1 MRFNRLDIL
10 RYGALTD
17 RTLDFRAG
25 ARLHVI
31 YGPNE
36 AGKSSAL
43 SAISDLLFGFPTA
56 AEQSFLHEP
65 TSLRVGASIAAR
77 DGTTLAFRR
86 RRGRKNTLLAPDDKE
101 APLAED
107 ALAPFL
113 GNLSRDVFE
122 RAFGLDSL
130 RLRQGATAMLRSGG
144 EIGSL
149 LFSAASGLTGLSSL
163 RQSLEGE
170 ADGIYAQRRSKDR
183 SFYQALDRHDEA
195 RKAERDNELKSGDW
209 KKLLAEAAELEAELA
224 RLQDQRRQ
232 TRQALDRLQKL
243 KTLQPLL
250 AEIDGERAAL
260 EELADLTAI
269 PDGFADRLEQGLND
283 KRAAEEELRRARQL
297 AARTGEELSMIRIDE
312 ALLQISDDITQ
323 LFADTGNY
331 RSQRQDLP
339 RVDQELAVYEATL
352 AQLGR
357 RLGFADATQLEKRQP
372 SDADRVR
379 LSELVEEGR
388 RLLLQGQGNAE
399 QLDNESR
406 QLAALEKDGPAG
418 RLIDPR
424 PYIDQL
430 EALAGDLASLT
441 RLDALETQISRL
453 ETDLREAAARLRPP
467 VADIDALFAAPLPDN
482 AEIAAHRETIDA
494 ARAGI
499 REASDKVRGYDEQL
513 VEIEQALADAERT
526 GPIVTREQ
534 IAGAREARDTQWRL
548 IREGLTDG
556 GPSPDGKTIATFTTS
571 LAEADRL
578 ADAALSDADRV
589 SRHADNRLRQARL
602 LQEREAAAK
611 RLRQR
616 EEVLAKALAGFAALF
631 DASGVSALDPAAM
644 LEWRRGVE
652 VLFRERRA
660 LRDLLDERN
669 EAALAETR
677 VSPALTDI
685 ADATGYKSGRLPP
698 GAMAEGLRK
707 HLRLLSERWSESRM
721 REGEIASAR
730 DRLTRL
736 GEQQQDIEQ
745 RQAGWRD
752 AFGKAVPLLGL
763 PAADATLE
771 MASVALKAWTELPD
785 VLAEHDNR
793 QRRVSGMRR
802 DMADFERRL
811 ATLAAT
817 AGYELDHLPPDAAV
831 EALHARVSAVH
842 GEQKK
847 HDRLEEERQ
856 RAEAQATRC
865 GEALA
870 TVAAALAGLT
880 ADLPDDTDLPSL
892 LSRLRDRARLNARLA
907 ESRDRLRQQ
916 AEGDGEEAIRAELA
930 GFERVA
936 AGLEIERLSDEDQ
949 RQFTAHGALMARL
962 AENQRQR
969 SALETGVSAEYAV
982 FEKLSAEQEAKDL
995 ARQWVVLKLAAQMLA
1010 SSMEAYREQQADP
1023 VITRAGELFSL
1034 LTGHGFTRL
1043 VEEHDDA
1050 DTLQLLAERS
1060 SGERVPLGGLSE
1072 GTGDQLYLALRLA
1085 FLEDYSARNEPAPLI
1100 VDDIFQ
1106 TFDDERASAGLKAL
1120 AGTAERF
1127 QTILFTHEMSVVEIA
1142 RREIGK
1148 DLDLIQ
1154 L

>member
-17 RTLDFRAG
+17 RTLDFRTG

-65 TSLRVGASIAAR
+65 TTLRVGASIATR
-77 DGTTLAFRR
+77 DGATLAFRR

-101 APLAED
+101 TPLAED

-149 LFSAASGLTGLSSL
+149 LFSAASGLTGLSRL

-209 KKLLAEAAELEAELA
+209 KKLLAEAAELEAELE

-232 TRQALDRLQKL
+232 TRQALDRLQTL

-260 EELADLTAI
+260 DDLADLTAI
-269 PDGFADRLEQGLND
+269 PDSFADRLERGLND
-283 KRAAEEELRRARQL
+283 KRTAEEELHRAQQL
-297 AARTGEELSMIRIDE
+297 ATRTGEELSMIRIDE
-312 ALLQISDDITQ
+312 TVLQLADDITQ

-339 RVDQELAVYEATL
+339 RVDQELAGYEATL

-357 RLGFADATQLEKRQP
+357 RLGFADVSQLEKQQP

-388 RLLLQGQGNAE
+388 RLLLQAQGNTD
-399 QLDNESR
+399 QLDSERR
-406 QLAALEKDGPAG
+406 QLASLEKDGSAG
-418 RLIDPR
+418 RLINPR
-424 PYIDQL
+424 PFSDQL
-430 EALAGDLASLT
+430 EALGDDLACLA
-441 RLDALETQISRL
+441 RLDGLETQISRI
-453 ETDLREAAARLRPP
+453 EADLREAAARLRPP
-467 VADIDALFAAPLPDN
+467 VADIDALFATPLPDG

-494 ARAGI
+494 ARAGA
-499 REASDKVRGYDEQL
+499 REASDKLRGYDEQL
-513 VEIEQALADAERT
+513 AEIEQALADAERT
-526 GPIVTREQ
+526 GTIVTREQ
-534 IAGAREARDTQWRL
+534 IAGAREARDAQWQS
-548 IREGLTDG
+548 IRDGLTDA
-556 GPSPDGKTIATFTTS
+556 GPAPDGKAIATFATS

-611 RLRQR
+611 RLQQR
-616 EEVLAKALAGFAALF
+616 EEALAKVLAGFSALF

-652 VLFRERRA
+652 ALFRERRA
-660 LRDLLDERN
+660 LRDLLDQRN
-669 EAALAETR
+669 EASLAETR
-677 VSPALTDI
+677 VSPALKDI
-685 ADATGYKSGRLPP
+685 AEATSYKSGRLPP
-698 GAMAEGLRK
+698 NAMAEGLRK
-707 HLRLLSERWSESRM
+707 HLRLLSERWSESRT
-721 REGEIASAR
+721 REGEIGAAR

-736 GEQQQDIEQ
+736 GEQQQDIER
-745 RQAGWRD
+745 RQAVWRD
-752 AFGKAVPLLGL
+752 AFGKAVLSLGL
-763 PAADATLE
+763 SADATLE
-771 MASVALKAWTELPD
+771 MAAAALKAWTELPD

-817 AGYELDHLPPDAAV
+817 AGYEVDHLPPDAAA
-831 EALHARVSAVH
+831 EALHARVSAVR

-856 RAEAQATRC
+856 RAEAQAAHC

-870 TVAAALAGLT
+870 TVTAALADLT
-880 ADLPDDTDLPSL
+880 ADLPEDTDLPAL
-892 LSRLRDRARLNARLA
+892 LSRLRDRARLHARLA
-907 ESRDRLRQQ
+907 ESRARLRQQ
-916 AEGDGEEAIRAELA
+916 SEGDGEEVIRAELV

-936 AGLEIERLSDEDQ
+936 AGLEIERLSAEDQ
-949 RQFTAHGALMARL
+949 RQFSANGALAARL

-1060 SGERVPLGGLSE
+1060 GGERVPLAGLSE

-1142 RREIGK
+1142 KREIGG
-1148 DLDLIQ
+1148 DLDLIR

>member
-17 RTLDFRAG
+17 RTLDFRTG

-65 TSLRVGASIAAR
+65 TTLRVGASIATR
-77 DGTTLAFRR
+77 DGATLAFRR

-101 APLAED
+101 TPLAED

-149 LFSAASGLTGLSSL
+149 LFSAASGLTGLSRL

-209 KKLLAEAAELEAELA
+209 KKLLAEAAELEAELE

-232 TRQALDRLQKL
+232 TRQALDRLQTL

-260 EELADLTAI
+260 DDLADLTAI
-269 PDGFADRLEQGLND
+269 PDSFADRLERGLND
-283 KRAAEEELRRARQL
+283 KRTAEEELHRAQQL
-297 AARTGEELSMIRIDE
+297 ATRAGEELSMIRIDE
-312 ALLQISDDITQ
+312 TVLQLADDITQ

-339 RVDQELAVYEATL
+339 RVDQELAGYEATL

-357 RLGFADATQLEKRQP
+357 RLGFADVSQLEKQQP

-388 RLLLQGQGNAE
+388 RLLLQAQGNTD
-399 QLDNESR
+399 QLDSERR
-406 QLAALEKDGPAG
+406 QLASLEKDGSAG
-418 RLIDPR
+418 RLINPR
-424 PYIDQL
+424 PFSDQL
-430 EALAGDLASLT
+430 EALGDDLASLA
-441 RLDALETQISRL
+441 RLDGLETQISRI
-453 ETDLREAAARLRPP
+453 EADLREAAARLRPP
-467 VADIDALFAAPLPDN
+467 VADIDALFATPLPDG

-494 ARAGI
+494 ARAGA
-499 REASDKVRGYDEQL
+499 REASDKLRGYDEQL
-513 VEIEQALADAERT
+513 AEIEQALADAERT
-526 GPIVTREQ
+526 GTIVTREQ
-534 IAGAREARDTQWRL
+534 IAGAREARDAQWQS
-548 IREGLTDG
+548 IRDGLTDA
-556 GPSPDGKTIATFTTS
+556 GPAPDGKAIATFATS

-611 RLRQR
+611 RLQQR
-616 EEVLAKALAGFAALF
+616 EEALAKVLAGFSALF

-652 VLFRERRA
+652 ALFRERRA
-660 LRDLLDERN
+660 LRDLLDQRN
-669 EAALAETR
+669 EASLAETR
-677 VSPALTDI
+677 VSPALKDI
-685 ADATGYKSGRLPP
+685 AEATSYKSGRLPP
-698 GAMAEGLRK
+698 NAMAEGLRK
-707 HLRLLSERWSESRM
+707 HLRLLSERWSESRT
-721 REGEIASAR
+721 REGEIGAAR

-736 GEQQQDIEQ
+736 GEQQQDIER
-745 RQAGWRD
+745 RQAVWRD
-752 AFGKAVPLLGL
+752 AFGKAVLSLGL
-763 PAADATLE
+763 SADATLE
-771 MASVALKAWTELPD
+771 MAAAALKAWTELPD

-817 AGYELDHLPPDAAV
+817 AGYEVDHLPPDAAA
-831 EALHARVSAVH
+831 EALHARVSAVR

-856 RAEAQATRC
+856 RAEAQAAHC

-870 TVAAALAGLT
+870 TVTAALADLT
-880 ADLPDDTDLPSL
+880 ADLPEDTDLPAL
-892 LSRLRDRARLNARLA
+892 LSRLRDRARLHARLA

-916 AEGDGEEAIRAELA
+916 SEGDGEEVIRAELV

-936 AGLEIERLSDEDQ
+936 AGLEIERLSAEDQ
-949 RQFTAHGALMARL
+949 RQFSANGALAARL

-1060 SGERVPLGGLSE
+1060 GGERVPLAGLSE

-1142 RREIGK
+1142 KREIGG
-1148 DLDLIQ
+1148 DLDLIR

>member
-17 RTLDFRAG
+17 RTLDFRTG

-65 TSLRVGASIAAR
+65 TTLRVGASIATR
-77 DGTTLAFRR
+77 DGATLAFRR

-101 APLAED
+101 TPLAED

-149 LFSAASGLTGLSSL
+149 LFSAASGLTGLSRL

-209 KKLLAEAAELEAELA
+209 KKLLAEAAELEAELE

-232 TRQALDRLQKL
+232 TRQALDRLQTL

-260 EELADLTAI
+260 DDLADLTAI
-269 PDGFADRLEQGLND
+269 PDSFADRLERGLND
-283 KRAAEEELRRARQL
+283 KRTAEEELHRAQQL
-297 AARTGEELSMIRIDE
+297 ATRTGEELSMIRIDE
-312 ALLQISDDITQ
+312 TVLQLADDITQ

-339 RVDQELAVYEATL
+339 RVDQELAGYEATL

-357 RLGFADATQLEKRQP
+357 RLGFADVSQLEKQQP

-388 RLLLQGQGNAE
+388 RLLLQAQGNTD
-399 QLDNESR
+399 QLDSERR
-406 QLAALEKDGPAG
+406 QLASLEKDGSAG
-418 RLIDPR
+418 RLINPR
-424 PYIDQL
+424 PFSDQL
-430 EALAGDLASLT
+430 EALGDDLASLA
-441 RLDALETQISRL
+441 RLDGLETQISRI
-453 ETDLREAAARLRPP
+453 EADLREAAARLRPP
-467 VADIDALFAAPLPDN
+467 VADIDALFATPLPDG

-494 ARAGI
+494 ARAGA
-499 REASDKVRGYDEQL
+499 REASDKLRGYDEQL
-513 VEIEQALADAERT
+513 AEIEQALADAERT
-526 GPIVTREQ
+526 GTIVTREQ
-534 IAGAREARDTQWRL
+534 IAGAREARDAQWQS
-548 IREGLTDG
+548 IRDGLTDA
-556 GPSPDGKTIATFTTS
+556 GPAPDGKAIATFATS

-611 RLRQR
+611 RLQQR
-616 EEVLAKALAGFAALF
+616 EEALAKVLAGFSALF

-652 VLFRERRA
+652 ALFRERRA
-660 LRDLLDERN
+660 LRDLLDQRN
-669 EAALAETR
+669 EASLAETR
-677 VSPALTDI
+677 VSPALKDI
-685 ADATGYKSGRLPP
+685 AEATSYKSGRLPP
-698 GAMAEGLRK
+698 KAMAEGLRK
-707 HLRLLSERWSESRM
+707 HLRLLSERWSESRT
-721 REGEIASAR
+721 REGEIGAAR

-736 GEQQQDIEQ
+736 GEQQQDIER
-745 RQAGWRD
+745 RQAVWRD
-752 AFGKAVPLLGL
+752 AFGKAVLSLGL
-763 PAADATLE
+763 SADATLE
-771 MASVALKAWTELPD
+771 MAAAALKAWTELPD

-817 AGYELDHLPPDAAV
+817 AGYEVDHLPPDAAA
-831 EALHARVSAVH
+831 EALHARVSAVR

-856 RAEAQATRC
+856 RAEAQAAHC

-870 TVAAALAGLT
+870 TVTAALADLT
-880 ADLPDDTDLPSL
+880 ADLPEDTDLPAL
-892 LSRLRDRARLNARLA
+892 LSRLRDRARLHARLA

-916 AEGDGEEAIRAELA
+916 SEGDGEEVIRAELV

-936 AGLEIERLSDEDQ
+936 AGLEIERLSAEDQ
-949 RQFTAHGALMARL
+949 RQFSANGALAARL

-1060 SGERVPLGGLSE
+1060 GGERVPLAGLSE

-1142 RREIGK
+1142 KREIGG
-1148 DLDLIQ
+1148 DLDLIR

>member
-17 RTLDFRAG
+17 RTLDFRTG

-36 AGKSSAL
+36 ASKSSAL

-65 TSLRVGASIAAR
+65 TTLRVGASIATR
-77 DGTTLAFRR
+77 DGATLAFRR

-101 APLAED
+101 TPLAED

-149 LFSAASGLTGLSSL
+149 LFSAASGLTGLSRL

-209 KKLLAEAAELEAELA
+209 KKLLAEAAELEAELE

-232 TRQALDRLQKL
+232 TRQALDRLQTL

-260 EELADLTAI
+260 DDLADLTAI
-269 PDGFADRLEQGLND
+269 PDSFADRLERGLND
-283 KRAAEEELRRARQL
+283 KRTAEEELHRAQQL
-297 AARTGEELSMIRIDE
+297 ATRTGEELSMIRIDE
-312 ALLQISDDITQ
+312 TVLQLADDITQ

-339 RVDQELAVYEATL
+339 RVDQELAGYEATL

-357 RLGFADATQLEKRQP
+357 RLGFADVSQLEKQQP

-388 RLLLQGQGNAE
+388 RLLLQAQGNTD
-399 QLDNESR
+399 QLDSERR
-406 QLAALEKDGPAG
+406 QLASLEKDGSAG
-418 RLIDPR
+418 RLINPR
-424 PYIDQL
+424 PFSDQL
-430 EALAGDLASLT
+430 EALGDDLASLA
-441 RLDALETQISRL
+441 RLDGLETQISRI
-453 ETDLREAAARLRPP
+453 EADLREAAARLRPP
-467 VADIDALFAAPLPDN
+467 VADIDALFATPLPDG

-494 ARAGI
+494 ARAGA
-499 REASDKVRGYDEQL
+499 REASDKLRGYDEQL
-513 VEIEQALADAERT
+513 AEIEQALADAERT
-526 GPIVTREQ
+526 GTIVTREQ
-534 IAGAREARDTQWRL
+534 IAGAREARDAQWQS
-548 IREGLTDG
+548 IRDGLTDA
-556 GPSPDGKTIATFTTS
+556 GPAPDGKAIATFATS

-611 RLRQR
+611 RLQQR
-616 EEVLAKALAGFAALF
+616 EEALAKVLAGFSALF

-652 VLFRERRA
+652 ALFRERRA
-660 LRDLLDERN
+660 LRDLLDQRN
-669 EAALAETR
+669 EASLAETR
-677 VSPALTDI
+677 VSPALKDI
-685 ADATGYKSGRLPP
+685 AEATSYKSGRLPP
-698 GAMAEGLRK
+698 NAMAEGLRK
-707 HLRLLSERWSESRM
+707 HLRLLSERWSESRT
-721 REGEIASAR
+721 REGEIGAAR

-736 GEQQQDIEQ
+736 GEQQQDIER
-745 RQAGWRD
+745 RQAVWRD
-752 AFGKAVPLLGL
+752 AFGKAVLSLGL
-763 PAADATLE
+763 SADATLE
-771 MASVALKAWTELPD
+771 MAAAALKAWTELPD

-817 AGYELDHLPPDAAV
+817 AGYEVDHLPPDAAA
-831 EALHARVSAVH
+831 EALHARVSAVR

-856 RAEAQATRC
+856 RAEAQAAHC

-870 TVAAALAGLT
+870 TVTAALADLT
-880 ADLPDDTDLPSL
+880 ADLPEDTDLPAL
-892 LSRLRDRARLNARLA
+892 LSRLRDRARLHARLA

-916 AEGDGEEAIRAELA
+916 SEGDGEEVIRAELV

-936 AGLEIERLSDEDQ
+936 AGLEIERLSAEDQ
-949 RQFTAHGALMARL
+949 RQFSANGALAARL

-1043 VEEHDDA
+1043 GEEHDDA

-1060 SGERVPLGGLSE
+1060 GGERVPLAGLSE

-1142 RREIGK
+1142 KREIGG
-1148 DLDLIQ
+1148 DLDLIR